1 MRNGKRLLAGIL
13 ATMTVFTSIPVQAV
27 DISVPSTLNADQVT
41 YNTNFNITVI
51 AQEYT
56 DDTFTT
62 VASNGAGGDV
72 APLLYSTNKTY
83 TCHSGD
89 DAKANFDVDISDL
102 MNQLQSYTANGTYKL
117 GITRVEPA
125 YVNGV
130 NYYDGSGVVLNG
142 SSLSITNLSG
152 YDDAYNTN
160 SQNYT
165 DYKGNLKVTVTIP
178 YCLTDKA
185 VDPNFKGTYNH
196 GYINSVFHTYDL
208 GIYNKYSQTFTMPT
222 VNVKDNP
229 TKIPLLLI
237 EAGETPDS
245 VKQELVWLETNYIG
259 TSHLGYKT
267 IDSGVDVDDTRFLD
281 DFDTNPNPYIER
293 EYTCDSRDLETL
305 RKFNASVKNI
315 DQCNNTNATGDFS
328 EPLVLKVIGSDPVTI
343 DGQYDNETLY
353 TKYNVKIK
361 ATTQEAYHSWDDFL
375 NSGGSFWSEGFGMT
389 SSYMYLV
396 QNSSYEKIVDYYN
409 VYDGD
414 KANAEFVTTIK
425 NDAGVAP
432 STDVAGWVYQSS
444 DSEVVEKTYTVNHT
458 RVNRYYTKL
467 QDKTF
472 SYKLKYKAVYSD
484 GSPAEGISLKG
495 EVTGADGF
503 ISGVDTYDIT
513 LKNLIKKSDGS
524 YQTVSGVTEYYT
536 LSPNE
541 TDSVIN
547 FTGNGNNYSVKASW
561 NVSDRTQTVT
571 ADGKPADVSH
581 RFSTADRYDDAE
593 IDREDDFT
601 SVFVL
606 NVGDKED
613 TDTVDIP
620 IKVNYYYQENG
631 VESLVTSENTTISA
645 SVKTANGNVI
655 EAPSS
660 YELRDYDITSG
671 LQAVATNKGVDVD
684 ALSLVNCYAG
694 DKNSLAPANNNQTQ
708 SVDMLTQT
716 LLTTYKAPTYEEVI
730 TFTNLKGGAWI
741 VNIILKSSNKVNVT
755 VHYKDQQGN
764 TLHADNKYQFV
775 EGEAKT
781 EYIVEAIKDY
791 VPLGSIDGYIP
802 YVGVVLMNAS
812 EKGTGTNGAYLNSS
826 GAVNTT
832 GNYELTVYYE
842 YDPYVRIYNVINYD
856 YENATYVGTANC
868 NPNTSYYLS
877 VGDYNKVD
885 IRVNIGNDSIV
896 VPKLADDSVSLKG
909 YSLNKGNTYANTLDN
924 NAMIST
930 STEDMDVYICYV
942 TPAKLKVVDEFYKS
956 DGTTLV
962 SSTVRSEETYDAGY
976 DYNVSALAYNKRG
989 SYTNLFDEPSNK
1001 RGTLTSDTTV
1011 TFKYKA
1017 NPSYIYV
1024 NDYYFDEDGNLIDDI
1039 SGQRTKAT
1047 VDLGD
1052 TYNYAPKTNVGYD
1065 LWEDCSIDTDD
1076 LYVKATP
1083 RAKWSG
1089 TVNERWTYINFCYK
1103 AKTTMY
1109 TLTVKDKYLDASG
1122 VEEKTDIR
1130 QVSSFAKNSKYSVS
1144 ALNPDD
1150 YEVVGQTKYEGTLT
1164 KDTEVTFVYKKK
1176 LKDFTLTVRDKYL
1189 DENGVEEKTDIRP
1202 TQTIKENST
1211 YSVDALNPDGYKVV
1225 GDKTKS
1231 GVATSDVTVEFV
1243 YQKKAF
1249 TITVKDK
1256 YLDSDGREE
1265 KVDTRLTESKGYGYT
1280 YSYNALSPDGYTVIS
1295 QSAYT
1300 GTLTKDTDITFI
1312 YQKDKYYTVTVLD
1325 EYVSVDGDIQKTD
1338 TRLTTSK
1345 KMGENYSYDALTV
1358 DGYVVTS
1365 DSSYSG
1371 VVNSDITVKFV
1382 YREDAARFVTV
1393 KGYITYTDGTPIAN
1407 KRIEIHST
1415 PRYTVTDENGYYEI
1429 KNVEV
1434 GDHKFKI
1441 FADDVDTPLVTCDL
1455 SVTKPNEDTVKVTF
1469 KTEDCEVETDTSVT
1483 DILKIDA
1490 ILPLYKITVKDEYY
1504 DGTTLEKSVLR
1515 VEKTVKSGD
1524 NYSFEALNPDGYTV
1538 TSALKYE
1545 GVAVSN
1551 LDLVFKY
1558 TKKVTPPAPE
1568 PEKPTPTPEPTKYN
1582 VKVIDTYYS
1591 ASMALIKSEVRV
1603 SDTVVENTSYKYE
1616 ALSPT
1621 GFTVTSDTS
1630 YSGVVTKDLVLIF
1643 TYKENEKVVEP
1654 NKYNLKVVDS
1664 YYDTDGNF
1672 ESSNVRESKVVTEG
1686 TSYLYKALSPAK
1698 YNVTGATSYN
1708 GQVIA
1713 DTVLEFKYQAVKT
1726 PEKPKPEPEKPTPT
1740 PEEPTPDLKEYTVT
1754 VIDKYIVGVKNVYSD
1769 SVFGG
1774 LTDSSN
1780 VTIQKIE
1787 GSDDYIVTVERVV
1800 RCKDVYKEGATYSYN
1815 AEATLGFTI
1824 ISDKAYSGVVT
1835 KDITLEF
1842 IYAKGFDSPEDIP
1855 EEIIDADPTPVVPFD
1870 EPKTGDSSVP
1880 VLPIIFFTAIIFV
1893 AYKKRK
1899 RV

>member
-102 MNQLQSYTANGTYKL
+102 MNQLQNYTANGTYKL
-117 GITRVEPA
+117 GTTRVEPA
-125 YVNGV
+125 YVNGI

-142 SSLSITNLSG
+142 SSISITNLSG

-160 SQNYT
+160 SQKYT
-165 DYKGNLKVTVTIP
+165 DYKGNLQVTITIP

-196 GYINSVFHTYDL
+196 GYVNSVFHTYGL
-208 GIYNKYSQTFTMPT
+208 GIYNKYQQTFTMPT

-229 TKIPLLLI
+229 TKVPLLLI

-267 IDSGVDVDDTRFLD
+267 IDSGVDIDNTRFLD

-305 RKFNASVKNI
+305 RKFNASVKKI

-328 EPLVLKVIGSDPVTI
+328 EPLVLKVTGSDPVTI

-361 ATTQEAYHSWDDFL
+361 ATTQEAYHSWGDFL
-375 NSGGSFWSEGFGMT
+375 NSTGSFWSEGFGMT

-396 QNSSYEKIVDYYN
+396 QNSSYENIVDYYN

-425 NDAGVAP
+425 NNAGVAP
-432 STDVAGWVYQSS
+432 STDVAGWIYQSS
-444 DSEVVEKTYTVNHT
+444 DSEVVEKTYSVDHT

-503 ISGVDTYDIT
+503 ISGVDIYDIT
-513 LKNLIKKSDGS
+513 LKNLVKKSDGS

-536 LSPNE
+536 LNPNE

-547 FTGNGNNYSVKASW
+547 FTGNNKNYSVKASW
-561 NVSDRTQTVT
+561 SVSDRTQVVT
-571 ADGKPADVSH
+571 ADGKPEFVSH

-593 IDREDDFT
+593 INREDDFT

-631 VESLVTSENTTISA
+631 NESLVTSENTTIKA
-645 SVKTANGNVI
+645 TVKTANGSVI
-655 EAPSS
+655 EAPNS
-660 YELRDYDITSG
+660 YELKDYDITSG
-671 LQAVATNKGVDVD
+671 LQAVANNAGVDVD
-684 ALSLVNCYAG
+684 TLSLVSCYAG
-694 DKNSLAPANNNQTQ
+694 GMLPAGYNQTQ
-708 SVDMLTQT
+708 SVDMSAKT
-716 LLTTYKAPTYEEVI
+716 LLTAFKAPAYEEI
-730 TFTNLKGGAWI
+730 TVLNYLRAGDKWI
-741 VNIILKSSNKVNVT
+741 VNVILKSSNKVNVT

-764 TLHADNKYQFV
+764 TLHADNEYQFV

-791 VPLGSIDGYIP
+791 VPLGRVDGYIP
-802 YVGVVLMNAS
+802 YVGVVLMNTS
-812 EKGTGTNGAYLNSS
+812 ETGTGTNGAYLHSD

-896 VPKLADDSVSLKG
+896 VPKLTDSSVSLKG
-909 YSLNKGNTYANTLDN
+909 YSLNKGDTYANTLDSDT
-924 NAMIST
+924 MIST

-962 SSTVRSEETYDAGY
+962 SSTVRSEETYDAGH
-976 DYNVSALAYNKRG
+976 DYSVSALPYNKRG

-1017 NPSYIYV
+1017 SPSYIYV
-1024 NDYYFDEDGNLIDDI
+1024 YDYYFDEDGNVINDI
-1039 SGQRTKAT
+1039 SGRRTMNI

-1052 TYNYAPKTNVGYD
+1052 TYNYAPKTTAGYD
-1065 LWEDCSIDTDD
+1065 LWEDCSIDTDEFA
-1076 LYVKATP
+1076 VEATP

-1122 VEEKTDIR
+1122 VEEKTDTR

-1144 ALNPDD
+1144 ALDPDD

-1164 KDTEVTFVYKKK
+1164 KDTEITFVYKKK
-1176 LKDFTLTVRDKYL
+1176 LKDFTLTIKDKYL

-1202 TQTIKENST
+1202 TQTIKENAT
-1211 YSVDALNPDGYKVV
+1211 YKADALNPDGYKVV

-1243 YQKKAF
+1243 YQKKTF

-1295 QSAYT
+1295 QSVYT

-1312 YQKDKYYTVTVLD
+1312 YQKDKYYTITVLD

-1345 KMGENYSYDALTV
+1345 KMGENYSYNALTV

-1415 PRYTVTDENGYYEI
+1415 PRYAVTDENGYYEI

-1441 FADDVDTPLVTCDL
+1441 FADDADTPLVTCDL

-1469 KTEDCEVETDTSVT
+1469 KTEDCVVETDTSVT

-1591 ASMALIKSEVRV
+1591 ASMALIKSEVRA
-1603 SDTVVENTSYKYE
+1603 SDTVVENTPYKYE
-1616 ALSPT
+1616 ALST
-1621 GFTVTSDTS
+1621 EGFTVTSDTS
-1630 YSGVVTKDLVLIF
+1630 YSGVVTKDLVLVF
-1643 TYKENEKVVEP
+1643 TYKEDEKVVEP

-1664 YYDTDGNF
+1664 YYDADGNF
-1672 ESSNVRESKVVTEG
+1672 ESSDVRESKVVTEG
-1686 TSYLYKALSPAK
+1686 TSYLYKALNPAK
-1698 YNVTGATSYN
+1698 YNVIGATSYN

-1726 PEKPKPEPEKPTPT
+1726 PEPEKPTPT
-1740 PEEPTPDLKEYTVT
+1740 PEEPTPDPKEYTVT

-1815 AEATLGFTI
+1815 AEAPLGFTV

-1855 EEIIDADPTPVVPFD
+1855 EDIIDADPTPVVPFD

>member
-102 MNQLQSYTANGTYKL
+102 MNQLQNYTANGTYKL
-117 GITRVEPA
+117 GTTRVEPA

-152 YDDAYNTN
+152 YDDDYNTN
-160 SQNYT
+160 SQKYT
-165 DYKGNLKVTVTIP
+165 DYKGNLQVIITIP

-196 GYINSVFHTYDL
+196 GYVSSVFHSYDL
-208 GIYNKYSQTFTMPT
+208 GIYNKYAQTFTMPT
-222 VNVKDNP
+222 VNTKDNP
-229 TKIPLLLI
+229 TKVPLLLI

-328 EPLVLKVIGSDPVTI
+328 DPLVLKVTGSDPVTI

-361 ATTQEAYHSWDDFL
+361 ATTQEAYHSWGDFL
-375 NSGGSFWSEGFGMT
+375 NSTGSFWSEGFGMT

-396 QNSSYEKIVDYYN
+396 QNSSYENIVDYYN

-425 NDAGVAP
+425 NDSGVAP
-432 STDVAGWVYQSS
+432 STDVAGWIYQSC
-444 DSEVVEKTYTVNHT
+444 DSEVVEKTYSVDHT

-547 FTGNGNNYSVKASW
+547 FTGNNKNYSVKASW
-561 NVSDRTQTVT
+561 SVSDRTQVVT
-571 ADGKPADVSH
+571 ADGKPEFVSH
-581 RFSTADRYDDAE
+581 RFSTVDRYDDAE

-631 VESLVTSENTTISA
+631 NESLVTSENTTIKA
-645 SVKTANGNVI
+645 TVKTANGSVI
-655 EAPSS
+655 EAPNS
-660 YELRDYDITSG
+660 YELKDYDITSG
-671 LQAVATNKGVDVD
+671 LQAVANNAGVDVD
-684 ALSLVNCYAG
+684 ALSLVSCTAG

-885 IRVNIGNDSIV
+885 IRVNIDNDSIV

-1202 TQTIKENST
+1202 TQTIKENAT
-1211 YSVDALNPDGYKVV
+1211 YKADALNPDGYKVV

-1256 YLDSDGREE
+1256 YLDSDGKEE
-1265 KVDTRLTESKGYGYT
+1265 RVDTRLTESKGYGYT
-1280 YSYNALSPDGYTVIS
+1280 YNYNALSPDGYTVIS
-1295 QSAYT
+1295 QSVYT

-1345 KMGENYSYDALTV
+1345 KMGENYSYGALTV

-1415 PRYTVTDENGYYEI
+1415 PRYAVTDEFGYYEI

-1441 FADDVDTPLVTCDL
+1441 FADDADTPLVTCDL

-1483 DILKIDA
+1483 DVLKIDA

-1740 PEEPTPDLKEYTVT
+1740 PEEPTPDPKEYTVT

-1815 AEATLGFTI
+1815 AEAPLGFTV

>member
-1 MRNGKRLLAGIL
+1 
-13 ATMTVFTSIPVQAV
+13 MTVFTSIPVQAV
-27 DISVPSTLNADQVT
+27 DISVPSTLNADQAT
-41 YNTNFNITVI
+41 YSTNFSITVK

-62 VASNGAGGDV
+62 VANSGGVDV
-72 APLLYSTNKTY
+72 APLYYSTNKTH
-83 TCHSGD
+83 TCHLGD
-89 DAKANFDVDISDL
+89 DAKVDFGVDISDL

-117 GITRVEPA
+117 GTAKIKPSYTLDETGHLT
-125 YVNGV
+125 VNI
-130 NYYDGSGVVLNG
+130 YKDAGVVLNG
-142 SSLSITNLSG
+142 SSLNITNLPE
-152 YDDAYNTN
+152 YDDVY
-160 SQNYT
+160 YT
-165 DYKGNLKVTVTIP
+165 DVQKYTDFQGSLGVTITIP
-178 YCLTDKA
+178 FCLTNRA

-196 GYINSVFHTYDL
+196 GYVGSVNSEGYL
-208 GIYNKYSQTFTMPT
+208 GVYHKYSQTFTIPT

-229 TKIPLLLI
+229 TKIPFLI
-237 EAGETPDS
+237 VEAGETSDS

-267 IDSGVDVDDTRFLD
+267 IDTGVDVDDTSFLH

-293 EYTCDSRDLETL
+293 EYTCDSRNLEML
-305 RKFNASVKNI
+305 RRFNKSVYATDGIGNP
-315 DQCNNTNATGDFS
+315 NETGDFGQ
-328 EPLVLKVIGSDPVTI
+328 PLVLKVTGSDPVTI
-343 DGQYDNETLY
+343 DGQGSDETLY
-353 TKYNVKIK
+353 TKYNVKYK
-361 ATTQEAYHSWDDFL
+361 ATVQDAYHSWDEFL
-375 NSGGSFWSEGFGMT
+375 NSDGSFWSEGFGMT
-389 SSYMYLV
+389 PSYIQIV
-396 QNSSYEKIVDYYN
+396 QNSSYDKIVDYYN

-425 NDAGVAP
+425 NNTGVAP
-432 STDVAGWVYQSS
+432 STDVAGWDYQGS
-444 DSEVVEKTYTVNHT
+444 DSEVVENTYTVNHT

-503 ISGVDTYDIT
+503 ISGVDTYNIT
-513 LKNLIKKSDGS
+513 LKNLAKQADGS
-524 YQTVSGVTEYYT
+524 YSTASKATEYYT
-536 LSPNE
+536 LNPNE

-547 FTGNGNNYSVKASW
+547 FTGNNKNYSVKASW

-571 ADGKPADVSH
+571 ADGKPESVSH
-581 RFSTADRYDDAE
+581 SFSTADRYDDAE
-593 IDREDDFT
+593 INREDDFT

-631 VESLVTSENTTISA
+631 NESLVTSENTTIKA
-645 SVKTANGNVI
+645 TVKTANGSVI
-655 EAPSS
+655 EAPNS
-660 YELRDYDITSG
+660 YELKDYDITSG
-671 LQAVATNKGVDVD
+671 LQAVANNAGVDVD
-684 ALSLVNCYAG
+684 ALSLVDCTAG
-694 DKNSLAPANNNQTQ
+694 DRYDLAPANNNQTQ
-708 SVDMLTQT
+708 SVDILAKT

-764 TLHADNKYQFV
+764 TLHADNEYQFV
-775 EGEAKT
+775 EGEPKT

-791 VPLGSIDGYIP
+791 VPCGRVDGYIP
-802 YVGVVLMNAS
+802 YVGVVLMNDS
-812 EKGTGTNGAYLNSS
+812 ETGTGTNGAYLHSD

-885 IRVNIGNDSIV
+885 IQINEYNDSIV
-896 VPKLADDSVSLKG
+896 VPKLTDDSVSLKG
-909 YSLNKGNTYANTLDN
+909 YSLNKGDTYANTLDSDT
-924 NAMIST
+924 MIST

-976 DYNVSALAYNKRG
+976 NYSVSALSYYKRG

-1001 RGTLTSDTTV
+1001 SGTLTSDTTV

-1017 NPSYIYV
+1017 SPSYIYV
-1024 NDYYFDEDGNLIDDI
+1024 YDYYFDEDGNVINDI

-1052 TYNYAPKTNVGYD
+1052 TYNYAPKTTAGYD
-1065 LWEDCSIDTDD
+1065 LWEDCSIDTDEFA
-1076 LYVKATP
+1076 VEATP

-1089 TVNERWTYINFCYK
+1089 TVNKRWTYINFCYK

-1109 TLTVKDKYLDASG
+1109 TLTVKDKYLD
-1122 VEEKTDIR
+1122 
-1130 QVSSFAKNSKYSVS
+1130 
-1144 ALNPDD
+1144 
-1150 YEVVGQTKYEGTLT
+1150 
-1164 KDTEVTFVYKKK
+1164 
-1176 LKDFTLTVRDKYL
+1176 
-1189 DENGVEEKTDIRP
+1189 ENGVEEKTDIRP
-1202 TQTIKENST
+1202 TQTIKENAT
-1211 YSVDALNPDGYKVV
+1211 YKADALNPDGYKVV

-1256 YLDSDGREE
+1256 YLDSDGKEE
-1265 KVDTRLTESKGYGYT
+1265 RVDTRLTESKGYGYT
-1280 YSYNALSPDGYTVIS
+1280 YNYTALSPDGYTVIS
-1295 QSAYT
+1295 QSVYT

-1345 KMGENYSYDALTV
+1345 KMGENYSYNALTV

-1415 PRYTVTDENGYYEI
+1415 PRYAVTDENGYYEI

-1603 SDTVVENTSYKYE
+1603 SDTVVENTPYKYE
-1616 ALSPT
+1616 ALSPA

-1630 YSGVVTKDLVLIF
+1630 YTGVVTKDLVLVF
-1643 TYKENEKVVEP
+1643 TYKEDEKVVEP

-1664 YYDTDGNF
+1664 YYDADGNF
-1672 ESSNVRESKVVTEG
+1672 ESSDVRESKVVTEG
-1686 TSYLYKALSPAK
+1686 TSYLYKALNPAK
-1698 YNVTGATSYN
+1698 YNVIGATSYN

-1726 PEKPKPEPEKPTPT
+1726 PEPEKPTPT
-1740 PEEPTPDLKEYTVT
+1740 PEEPTPDPKEYTVT

-1815 AEATLGFTI
+1815 AEAPLGFTV

-1880 VLPIIFFTAIIFV
+1880 VLPIIFFTAIIYV

>member
-13 ATMTVFTSIPVQAV
+13 ATMTVFTSIPVQAE
-27 DISVPSTLNADQVT
+27 DISVPSTLNADQAT
-41 YNTNFNITVI
+41 YSTNFSITVK

-72 APLLYSTNKTY
+72 APLYYSTNKNH
-83 TCHSGD
+83 TCHLGD
-89 DAKANFDVDISDL
+89 DAKVNFDVDISDL

-117 GITRVEPA
+117 GTTKIEPS
-125 YVNGV
+125 YTLDETGHLTIDIYKN
-130 NYYDGSGVVLNG
+130 SGVALDG
-142 SSLSITNLSG
+142 SSLNITNLPE
-152 YDDAYNTN
+152 YDDVY
-160 SQNYT
+160 YT
-165 DYKGNLKVTVTIP
+165 DVQKYTDFQGSLGVTITIP
-178 YCLTDKA
+178 FCLTNRA
-185 VDPNFKGTYNH
+185 VDPNYKGTYNH
-196 GYINSVFHTYDL
+196 GYVGSVFHPYGL
-208 GIYNKYSQTFTMPT
+208 GVYNRYSHTFTMPT

-229 TKIPLLLI
+229 TKVPLLLI

-259 TSHLGYKT
+259 TGHLGYKT
-267 IDSGVDVDDTRFLD
+267 IDTGEDVDDTSVLY

-293 EYTCDSRDLETL
+293 EYTCDSRDLEML
-305 RKFNASVKNI
+305 RRFNKSVYAIEGCGNP
-315 DQCNNTNATGDFS
+315 NATGDFG
-328 EPLVLKVIGSDPVTI
+328 EPLVLKVTGSDPVTI
-343 DGQYDNETLY
+343 DGQGSDETLY

-375 NSGGSFWSEGFGMT
+375 NSGGSFWSEGFGLT

-396 QNSSYEKIVDYYN
+396 QNSSYENIVDYYN

-425 NDAGVAP
+425 NDSGVAP
-432 STDVAGWVYQSS
+432 STDVAGWIYQSS

-524 YQTVSGVTEYYT
+524 YQTFWKATEYYT
-536 LSPNE
+536 LNPNE

-547 FTGNGNNYSVKASW
+547 FTGNNKNYSVKASW
-561 NVSDRTQTVT
+561 NVSDKTQTVT
-571 ADGKPADVSH
+571 ADGKPESLSH
-581 RFSTADRYDDAE
+581 SFSTADRYDDAE
-593 IDREDDFT
+593 INREDDFT

-631 VESLVTSENTTISA
+631 NESLVTSENTTIKA
-645 SVKTANGNVI
+645 TVKTANGSVI

-660 YELRDYDITSG
+660 YELKDYDITSG
-671 LQAVATNKGVDVD
+671 LQAVANNAGVDVG
-684 ALSLVNCYAG
+684 ALSLVDCTAG
-694 DKNSLAPANNNQTQ
+694 DRTGLAPANNNQTQ
-708 SVDMLTQT
+708 SVDMSAKT
-716 LLTTYKAPTYEEVI
+716 LLTTYKASINKEVI
-730 TFTNLKGGAWI
+730 TFTSLKDGAWI
-741 VNIILKSSNKVNVT
+741 VNVILKSTKKVNVT

-764 TLHADNKYQFV
+764 TLHADNEYQFV
-775 EGEAKT
+775 EGEPKT

-791 VPLGSIDGYIP
+791 VPCGRVDGYIP
-802 YVGVVLMNAS
+802 YDAGVVLLDAS
-812 EKGTGTNGAYLNSS
+812 ETGTGTNGAYLHSD

-885 IRVNIGNDSIV
+885 IQINEYNDSIV
-896 VPKLADDSVSLKG
+896 VPKLTDDSVSLKG
-909 YSLNKGNTYANTLDN
+909 YSLNKGDTYANPLDN
-924 NAMIST
+924 YAMIST

-962 SSTVRSEETYDAGY
+962 SSTVRSEETYDAGH
-976 DYNVSALAYNKRG
+976 DYSVSALSYNKRG

-1017 NPSYIYV
+1017 SPSYIYV
-1024 NDYYFDEDGNLIDDI
+1024 YDYYFDEDGNVINDI

-1052 TYNYAPKTNVGYD
+1052 TYNYAPKTTAGYD
-1065 LWEDCSIDTDD
+1065 LWEDCSIDTDEFA
-1076 LYVKATP
+1076 VEATP

-1089 TVNERWTYINFCYK
+1089 TVNKRWTYINFCYK

-1122 VEEKTDIR
+1122 VEEKTDTR
-1130 QVSSFAKNSKYSVS
+1130 QISSFAKNSKYSVS
-1144 ALNPDD
+1144 ALDPDD
-1150 YEVVGQTKYEGTLT
+1150 YEVVGQTKYEDTLT
-1164 KDTEVTFVYKKK
+1164 KDTEIIFVYKKK
-1176 LKDFTLTVRDKYL
+1176 LKDFTFTIKDTYL

-1202 TQTIKENST
+1202 TQTIKENAI
-1211 YSVDALNPDGYKVV
+1211 YKADALNPDGYKVV
-1225 GDKTKS
+1225 SDKNRS

-1243 YQKKAF
+1243 YKKKAF

-1256 YLDSDGREE
+1256 YLDSDGKEE
-1265 KVDTRLTESKGYGYT
+1265 RVDTRLTESKGYGYT
-1280 YSYNALSPDGYTVIS
+1280 YNYNALSPDGYTVIS
-1295 QSAYT
+1295 QSVYT

-1415 PRYTVTDENGYYEI
+1415 PRYAVTDENGYYEI

-1568 PEKPTPTPEPTKYN
+1568 PTKYN

-1591 ASMALIKSEVRV
+1591 ASMALIKSEVRA
-1603 SDTVVENTSYKYE
+1603 SDTVVENTPYKYE
-1616 ALSPT
+1616 ALST
-1621 GFTVTSDTS
+1621 EGFTVTSDTS
-1630 YSGVVTKDLVLIF
+1630 YTGVVTKDLVLVF
-1643 TYKENEKVVEP
+1643 TYKEDEKVVEP

-1664 YYDTDGNF
+1664 YYDADGNF
-1672 ESSNVRESKVVTEG
+1672 ESSDVRESKVVTEG
-1686 TSYLYKALSPAK
+1686 TSYLYKALNPAK
-1698 YNVTGATSYN
+1698 YNVIGATSYN

-1726 PEKPKPEPEKPTPT
+1726 PEPEKPTPT
-1740 PEEPTPDLKEYTVT
+1740 PEEPTPDPKEYTVT

-1815 AEATLGFTI
+1815 AEAPLGFTV

-1855 EEIIDADPTPVVPFD
+1855 EEVIDADPTPVVPFD